1 MPRYA
6 AIDIGSNSIRLL
18 AADASPP
25 RTVPLAVDR
34 SVTRLGESVFRTGRI
49 SEEAIR
55 LVSEHLT
62 RMREAYA
69 NLEVT
74 GVRAVATAAV
84 RDASN
89 QHEFLARAT
98 EAAGTPVEVISG
110 QEEAR
115 LIHLGVQSRWPHPN
129 RRILIVDVGGG
140 SAELILSE
148 SGTMKAAFSKPLGA
162 VRLSEVFLKTDPPDA
177 RWARLEKY
185 IDEKLSGAVGRIG
198 RGPFDRFI
206 ATSATAGRAIV
217 CAINRVPRARRE
229 EADRLRA
236 SRPR

>member
-18 AADASPP
+18 AADAGPQ
-25 RTVPLAVDR
+25 RIVPLAVDR

-62 RMREAYA
+62 RMRESYT

-89 QHEFLARAT
+89 QHEFLEREILRTARH
-98 EAAGTPVEVISG
+98 
-110 QEEAR
+110 AR
-115 LIHLGVQSRWPHPN
+115 
-129 RRILIVDVGGG
+129 
-140 SAELILSE
+140 
-148 SGTMKAAFSKPLGA
+148 PL
-162 VRLSEVFLKTDPPDA
+162 P
-177 RWARLEKY
+177 
-185 IDEKLSGAVGRIG
+185 
-198 RGPFDRFI
+198 
-206 ATSATAGRAIV
+206 
-217 CAINRVPRARRE
+217 
-229 EADRLRA
+229 ADTR
-236 SRPR
+236 